1 MCLTKFNFFSI
12 NSFINI
18 QNVVLYR
25 GIYRFY
31 PKGSEYMN
39 VAILGFGVVGS
50 GVAEV
55 ISQNSEHIKENSNV
69 SLKVTKILDIR
80 DFPDSEFSPLMTK
93 DFNEILSDDSIDI
106 VCETMG
112 GVNPAFT
119 FVSECLKKGKHV
131 VTSNKELVATKG
143 FELLEIARENNV
155 NFLFEASV
163 GGGIP
168 IIRPLSRCLA
178 GNNVNEVAGI
188 LNGTSNFILTK
199 MIVDGMSFDDALKLA
214 QDKGYAEKD
223 PTADVEGFD
232 ALRKICI
239 LASLSF
245 GTHVYPDGIYTEGI
259 SKITLEDVAY
269 AESYNSVIKLI
280 ARAKKLSDSKI
291 TVMVTPC
298 LVNNESMLAGVSG
311 VFNACLVRGDMTG
324 DVLMYGKGAG
334 KLATASAVVGDVIDC
349 ASNNKE
355 RKFFGWADEKKDFV
369 ASYLENETAFYVRAS
384 DADKTEIEKVFG
396 EVQYLSRENQPENE
410 IAFVTD
416 IMKES
421 EFTNKL
427 SQLNINLI
435 GVIRISDY

>member
-1 MCLTKFNFFSI
+1 
-12 NSFINI
+12 
-18 QNVVLYR
+18 
-25 GIYRFY
+25 
-31 PKGSEYMN
+31 MN

-384 DADKTEIEKVFG
+384 DADKAEIEKVFG

>member
-1 MCLTKFNFFSI
+1 
-12 NSFINI
+12 
-18 QNVVLYR
+18 
-25 GIYRFY
+25 
-31 PKGSEYMN
+31 MN

-55 ISQNSEHIKENSNV
+55 ITQNAEHIKENSNV

-80 DFPDSEFSPLMTK
+80 DFPDSDFAPLMTK
-93 DFNEILSDDSIDI
+93 NFEEILLDDSISI

-112 GVNPAFT
+112 GVNPAFD
-119 FVSECLKKGKHV
+119 FVSKCLMKGKHV
-131 VTSNKELVATKG
+131 VTSNKELVATRG
-143 FELLEIARENNV
+143 FELLQLARENNV

-199 MIVDGMSFDDALKLA
+199 MIVDGMSFADALKLA

-239 LASLSF
+239 LASLCF

-259 SKITLEDVAY
+259 SKITLEDVAF
-269 AESYNSVIKLI
+269 AESYDAVIKLI
-280 ARAKKLSDSKI
+280 ARAKKLAEDKI

-298 LVNNESMLAGVSG
+298 LVKNSSMLSGVSD

-349 ASNNKE
+349 AANDKE
-355 RKFFGWADEKKDFV
+355 RKFFGWADEKKDFI
-369 ASYLENETAFYVRAS
+369 ASYLENETAFYVRGT
-384 DADKTEIEKVFG
+384 DANKVEIEKAFTS
-396 EVQYLSRENQPENE
+396 VQYLTRENQPDNE
-410 IAFVTD
+410 IAFVTPV
-416 IMKES
+416 MKES
-421 EFTNKL
+421 DFATKL
-427 SQLNINLI
+427 SELKINLI
-435 GVIRISDY
+435 TTIRISDY

>member
-1 MCLTKFNFFSI
+1 
-12 NSFINI
+12 
-18 QNVVLYR
+18 
-25 GIYRFY
+25 
-31 PKGSEYMN
+31 MN

-55 ISQNSEHIKENSNV
+55 ISQNAEHIKENSNV
-69 SLKVTKILDIR
+69 ELSVKKILDIR
-80 DFPDSEFSPLMTK
+80 DFPDSEFAPLLTK
-93 DFNEILSDDSIDI
+93 DFQEILNDDSIDI

-131 VTSNKELVATKG
+131 VSSNKELVATRG
-143 FELLEIARENNV
+143 YELLELARENNV

-178 GNNVNEVAGI
+178 GNKVNEVAGI

-199 MIVDGMSFDDALKLA
+199 MIVDGMSFSDALSLA
-214 QDKGYAEKD
+214 QELGYAEKD

-239 LASLSF
+239 LASLCF
-245 GTHVYPDGIYTEGI
+245 GYHVYPDGVYTEGI

-269 AESYNSVIKLI
+269 AESYDSVIKLI
-280 ARAKKLSDSKI
+280 ARAKKLSEDKI
-291 TVMVTPC
+291 TLMVTPC
-298 LVNNESMLAGVSG
+298 FVKNSSMLSGVSG

-334 KLATASAVVGDVIDC
+334 KLATASAVVGDIIDS
-349 ASNNKE
+349 ASNDKE

-369 ASYLENETAFYVRAS
+369 ASYLENETALYVRAT
-384 DADKTEIEKVFG
+384 DADTAETEKVFG
-396 EVQYLSRENQPENE
+396 TVKYLKRDNQPENE
-410 IAFVTD
+410 IAFVTPV
-416 IMKES
+416 MKES
-421 EFTNKL
+421 ELRDKL
-427 SQLNINLI
+427 SQLKANLI
-435 GVIRISDY
+435 TTIRISDY

>member
-1 MCLTKFNFFSI
+1 
-12 NSFINI
+12 
-18 QNVVLYR
+18 
-25 GIYRFY
+25 
-31 PKGSEYMN
+31 MN

-55 ISQNSEHIKENSNV
+55 ITQNAEHIKENSNV

-80 DFPDSEFSPLMTK
+80 DFPDSEFAALMTK
-93 DFNEILSDDSIDI
+93 NFDEILSDDSISI

-112 GVNPAFT
+112 GVNPAFD
-119 FVSECLKKGKHV
+119 FVSKCLMKGKHV
-131 VTSNKELVATKG
+131 VTSNKELVATRG
-143 FELLEIARENNV
+143 YELLQIARENNV

-199 MIVDGMSFDDALKLA
+199 MIVDGMSFADALKLA
-214 QDKGYAEKD
+214 QELGYAEKD

-239 LASLSF
+239 LASLCF

-259 SKITLEDVAY
+259 SKITLEDVAF
-269 AESYNSVIKLI
+269 AENYGAVIKLI
-280 ARAKKLSDSKI
+280 ARAKKIAEDKI

-298 LVNNESMLAGVSG
+298 LVKNSSMLSGVSD

-349 ASNNKE
+349 AANDKE

-369 ASYLENETAFYVRAS
+369 ASYLENETAFYVRAT
-384 DADKTEIEKVFG
+384 DVDKAEIEKVFG
-396 EVQYLSRENQPENE
+396 SVQYLNRENQTDNE
-410 IAFVTD
+410 IAFVTPV
-416 IMKES
+416 MKES
-421 EFTNKL
+421 DFNTKL
-427 SQLNINLI
+427 SELKINLI
-435 GVIRISDY
+435 TVIRISDY

>member
-1 MCLTKFNFFSI
+1 
-12 NSFINI
+12 
-18 QNVVLYR
+18 
-25 GIYRFY
+25 
-31 PKGSEYMN
+31 MN

-55 ISQNSEHIKENSNV
+55 ISQNAEHIKENSNV

-80 DFPDSEFSPLMTK
+80 DFPESEFAPLLTK
-93 DFNEILSDDSIDI
+93 SFDDILNDDSIDI

-112 GVNPAFT
+112 GVTPAFD
-119 FVSECLKKGKHV
+119 FVSACLKKGKHV
-131 VTSNKELVATKG
+131 VSSNKELVATRG
-143 FELLEIARENNV
+143 FELLETARENNV

-199 MIVDGMSFDDALKLA
+199 MIVDGMSFSDALKLA

-223 PTADVEGFD
+223 PTADVEGLD
-232 ALRKICI
+232 AMRKICI
-239 LASLSF
+239 LASLCF
-245 GTHVYPDGIYTEGI
+245 GTHVYPKGIYTEGI
-259 SKITLEDVAY
+259 SKVTLEDVAY
-269 AESYNSVIKLI
+269 AESYDSVIKLI
-280 ARAKKLSDSKI
+280 ARAKKLSENKI

-298 LVNNESMLAGVSG
+298 FVKNSSMLSGVSG

-349 ASNNKE
+349 AANDKE

-369 ASYLENETAFYVRAS
+369 ASYLENETAFYVRGT
-384 DADKTEIEKVFG
+384 DADKAEIEKAFTS
-396 EVQYLSRENQPENE
+396 VQYLTRENQPDNE
-410 IAFVTD
+410 IAFVTPV
-416 IMKES
+416 MKES
-421 EFTNKL
+421 DFATKL
-427 SQLNINLI
+427 SELKINLI
-435 GVIRISDY
+435 TTIRISDY

>member
-1 MCLTKFNFFSI
+1 
-12 NSFINI
+12 
-18 QNVVLYR
+18 
-25 GIYRFY
+25 
-31 PKGSEYMN
+31 MN

-55 ISQNSEHIKENSNV
+55 ISQNAEHIKENSNV

-80 DFPDSEFSPLMTK
+80 DFPESEFAPLLTK
-93 DFNEILSDDSIDI
+93 SFDDILNDGSIDI

-112 GVNPAFT
+112 GVTPAFD
-119 FVSECLKKGKHV
+119 FVSACLKKGKHV
-131 VTSNKELVATKG
+131 VSSNKELVATRG
-143 FELLEIARENNV
+143 FELLETARENNV

-199 MIVDGMSFDDALKLA
+199 MIVDGMSFSDALKLA

-223 PTADVEGFD
+223 PTADVEGLD
-232 ALRKICI
+232 AMRKICI
-239 LASLSF
+239 LASLCF
-245 GTHVYPDGIYTEGI
+245 GTHVYPKGIYTEGI
-259 SKITLEDVAY
+259 SKVTLEDVAY
-269 AESYNSVIKLI
+269 AESCDSVIKLI
-280 ARAKKLSDSKI
+280 ARAKKLSENKI

-298 LVNNESMLAGVSG
+298 FVKNSSMLSGVSG

-355 RKFFGWADEKKDFV
+355 RKFFGWADEKPDFV
-369 ASYLENETAFYVRAS
+369 ASYLENETAFYVRAT
-384 DADKTEIEKVFG
+384 DADKAEIEKVFG
-396 EVQYLSRENQPENE
+396 AVEYLRRENQPENE
-410 IAFVTD
+410 TAFVTPV
-416 IMKES
+416 MKE
-421 EFTNKL
+421 EDFRNKL
-427 SQLNINLI
+427 SELKINLI
-435 GVIRISDY
+435 TTIRISDY

>member
-1 MCLTKFNFFSI
+1 MWYYIVVYTDFF
-12 NSFINI
+12 
-18 QNVVLYR
+18 
-25 GIYRFY
+25 

-80 DFPDSEFSPLMTK
+80 DFPDSEFSHLMTK

-384 DADKTEIEKVFG
+384 DADKAEVEKVFG

-421 EFTNKL
+421 EFANKL